1 MTTGRINQI
10 TSLLGGPRPA
20 GEPARRG
27 GPRPRRGRVSLNGRG
42 ARGARPA
49 RPPPAYRGGASGHQI
64 APSRLL
70 SAGPHAEIPATAR
83 TGRDG
88 LRHTAL
94 GRGARPPRDRR
105 RTAYGA
111 GRLPPGYY
119 QRTGLLA
126 SGQESTGFGIA
137 GDPGIPGLQ
146 RPRAPPEGNGP
157 RREPT
162 PGAE

>member
-27 GPRPRRGRVSLNGRG
+27 GPTPPEGQSFVKRKGRTGRPTG
-42 ARGARPA
+42 AT
-49 RPPPAYRGGASGHQI
+49 PPAYPEGASGHQI
-64 APSRLL
+64 APSKLL

-105 RTAYGA
+105 RTAFGA

-146 RPRAPPEGNGP
+146 RPRRPPRG
-157 RREPT
+157 T
-162 PGAE
+162 SVT